1 MKISVWRKYHF
12 IKWGLIISLFIG
24 ISVLLSKH
32 YNLIAIISLI
42 LGPLV
47 ITIALHS
54 IKCPICGKPID
65 NYYTLFSGPEGGL
78 LEPMS
83 KKCKNCGFNFCE
95 SEIKKYNKDSQK

>member
-47 ITIALHS
+47 ITIALH
-54 IKCPICGKPID
+54 
-65 NYYTLFSGPEGGL
+65 
-78 LEPMS
+78 
-83 KKCKNCGFNFCE
+83 
-95 SEIKKYNKDSQK
+95 